1 MSGKRRKKKKG
12 MGMILFLSLLIVGCL
27 VIIFFIGKGYLM
39 DAVKSKVT
47 EMAAEQIFEKALESA
62 GDPQAAEKAKQIVAN
77 MDEEDKKQA
86 EEIIGKYADSETLS
100 DCMDIVKDGVN
111 SESISQVQQ
120 YLEQSVTEEDMQALL
135 ELYEKYGDGV
145 Q

>member
-1 MSGKRRKKKKG
+1 
-12 MGMILFLSLLIVGCL
+12 
-27 VIIFFIGKGYLM
+27 M
-39 DAVKSKVT
+39 DA
-47 EMAAEQIFEKALESA
+47 
-62 GDPQAAEKAKQIVAN
+62 
-77 MDEEDKKQA
+77 EDKKQA

-111 SESISQVQQ
+111 AESIAQVQQ
-120 YLEQSVTEEDMQALL
+120 YLEQSVSEEDMQALL

>member
-1 MSGKRRKKKKG
+1 MSRKRRKKKKG
-12 MGMILFLSLLIVGCL
+12 MGMILFLSLLIAGCL

-47 EMAAEQIFEKALESA
+47 EMAAEQIFETALESV
-62 GDPQAAEKAKQIVAN
+62 GDPQAAEKAKEIVAN

-111 SESISQVQQ
+111 SESIAQVQQ
-120 YLEQSVTEEDMQALL
+120 YLEQSVSEEDMQALL

>member
-1 MSGKRRKKKKG
+1 MSKRNRKKKKG
-12 MGMILFLSLLIVGCL
+12 MGMIIFLSLLIAGCL
-27 VIIFFIGKGYLM
+27 VIIFFIGKGYLT

-62 GDPQAAEKAKQIVAN
+62 GDPEAAEKAKQIVAN
-77 MDEEDKKQA
+77 MDAEDKKQA

-111 SESISQVQQ
+111 AESIAQVQQ
-120 YLEQSVTEEDMQALL
+120 YLEQSVSEEDMQALL

>member
-1 MSGKRRKKKKG
+1 ME
-12 MGMILFLSLLIVGCL
+12 
-27 VIIFFIGKGYLM
+27 
-39 DAVKSKVT
+39 A
-47 EMAAEQIFEKALESA
+47 
-62 GDPQAAEKAKQIVAN
+62 
-77 MDEEDKKQA
+77 EDKKQA

-111 SESISQVQQ
+111 AESIAQVQQ
-120 YLEQSVTEEDMQALL
+120 YLEQSVSEEDMQALL

>member
-1 MSGKRRKKKKG
+1 MSKRNRKKKKG
-12 MGMILFLSLLIVGCL
+12 MGMIIFLSLLIAGCL
-27 VIIFFIGKGYLM
+27 VIIFFIGKGYLT

-62 GDPQAAEKAKQIVAN
+62 GDPEAAEKAKQIVAN
-77 MDEEDKKQA
+77 MDAEDKKQA

-111 SESISQVQQ
+111 AESIAQVQQ
-120 YLEQSVTEEDMQALL
+120 YLEQSVSEEDMQALL

-145 Q
+145 